1 MAGPSPLMKC
11 AVCSLLSLVCNE
23 FFVVVVNS
31 VFTEWNVSHA
41 RSDLIM
47 QIRLLN
53 EDAKDVIHSSKYLK
67 IT

>member
-1 MAGPSPLMKC
+1 M
-11 AVCSLLSLVCNE
+11 N
-23 FFVVVVNS
+23 FFFVVVNS